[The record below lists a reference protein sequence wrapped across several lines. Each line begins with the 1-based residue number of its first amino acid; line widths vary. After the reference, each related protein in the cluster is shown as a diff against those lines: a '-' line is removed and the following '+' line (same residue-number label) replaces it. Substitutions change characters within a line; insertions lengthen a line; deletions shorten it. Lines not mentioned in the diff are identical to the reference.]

1 MTILAPMS
9 IGKEIRPSFLNTE
22 LIATLFK
29 LKKSDQYKRNFGK
42 YLLRKT
48 YEKDLSKKIVF
59 SKKRNIQT
67 PQTVWFRT
75 NLSEWLDNFLK
86 EANIW
91 EYGWLDKENFFKNYK
106 LFKEGKI
113 NNSFFIWKVINLEL
127 WNNNLIYSSN

>member
-1 MTILAPMS
+1 M
-9 IGKEIRPSFLNTE
+9 
-22 LIATLFK
+22 
-29 LKKSDQYKRNFGK
+29 
-42 YLLRKT
+42 
-48 YEKDLSKKIVF
+48 F